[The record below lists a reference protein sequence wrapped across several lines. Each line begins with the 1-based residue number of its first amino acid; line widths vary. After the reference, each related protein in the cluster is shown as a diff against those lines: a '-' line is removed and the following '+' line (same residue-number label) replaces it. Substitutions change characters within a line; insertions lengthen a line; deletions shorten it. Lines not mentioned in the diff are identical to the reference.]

1 MLKAPVPSITVV
13 KQHWAQSVLGWV
25 TAYKRVNHTK
35 DWLALLL
42 ARCWSHREEG
52 IKKHTPSAWRV
63 ALWDPSVGS
72 GPNSAGSV
80 WPAGNNGHASL
91 RDAWKQ
97 NKNNNKTVEKY
108 GLKRCQI
115 KQFPPTSMLWW
126 ISNEVRNY
134 LFKHSLGLA
143 WGVFKHSL
151 AMNQNCVQFS
161 SRVLFFYT
169 DICLTFERHSDYRTV
184 SHYWVLL
191 VYVAFI
197 RAVWADDGDKPLLFW
212 RNEKLFEIGSK
223 SAFWAHKTQYLRN
236 KCSKSQ

>member
-1 MLKAPVPSITVV
+1 MHSRCLCKKVRIVEVFVFHVTSKGSIGLLKREITALRRQVSLVFLTISNMKLVLKQWHLAAECGGTHSLWRRIKQKISQRPYTMLKAPVPSITVA

-25 TAYKRVNHTK
+25 TAYKRVNHAK

-97 NKNNNKTVEKY
+97 TNKQKTKIV
-108 GLKRCQI
+108 I
-115 KQFPPTSMLWW
+115 
-126 ISNEVRNY
+126 
-134 LFKHSLGLA
+134 
-143 WGVFKHSL
+143 GVV
-151 AMNQNCVQFS
+151 ACVHWP
-161 SRVLFFYT
+161 FF
-169 DICLTFERHSDYRTV
+169 
-184 SHYWVLL
+184 
-191 VYVAFI
+191 
-197 RAVWADDGDKPLLFW
+197 
-212 RNEKLFEIGSK
+212 
-223 SAFWAHKTQYLRN
+223 
-236 KCSKSQ
+236 